1 MEPVTQNE
9 TTVVINNKKIV
20 TKGQSPW
27 TIARKKFVRNIPAML
42 GLIFLV
48 FITLITVFA
57 SFITIPFEETVKVN
71 LSQMAKEPSSGFLFG
86 TDKAGRDV
94 FARLLYGGQVSLLLA
109 SSITVCI
116 TVIGTVIG
124 ATAGF
129 FGGTVDNVLM
139 RFTDFILTF
148 PFLIF
153 VIVLN
158 SIFQGSGLLTL
169 IIVISLLS
177 WGGLARLVR
186 SKVLAEKENEYT
198 LSAISIGC
206 SPFKVITKHLL
217 PNVMSTIIVQ
227 ATLLLAVMIV
237 VETGLSF
244 LGFGVASSTPT
255 WGNMLQEARSP
266 DVLSNKT
273 WIWLPPAT
281 AITLTILSINF
292 VGEGLKDA
300 FNPKSNR

>member
-1 MEPVTQNE
+1 M
-9 TTVVINNKKIV
+9 
-20 TKGQSPW
+20 
-27 TIARKKFVRNIPAML
+27 
-42 GLIFLV
+42 
-48 FITLITVFA
+48 
-57 SFITIPFEETVKVN
+57 
-71 LSQMAKEPSSGFLFG
+71 
-86 TDKAGRDV
+86 
-94 FARLLYGGQVSLLLA
+94 
-109 SSITVCI
+109 
-116 TVIGTVIG
+116 
-124 ATAGF
+124 
-129 FGGTVDNVLM
+129 
-139 RFTDFILTF
+139 
-148 PFLIF
+148 
-153 VIVLN
+153 
-158 SIFQGSGLLTL
+158 TL

-244 LGFGVASSTPT
+244 LGFGVSSSTPT

-266 DVLSNKT
+266 DVLSKKT

-281 AITLTILSINF
+281 VITLTILSINF